1 MPLSC
6 SAEHPHCTF
15 DLSLALLVRH
25 VSYLN
30 RKAPPPFEGRGLT
43 IGEHA

>member
-6 SAEHPHCTF
+6 SAERPHRHF

-30 RKAPPPFEGRGLT
+30 RKAHLPFEGRGLT